1 MKGCLIATLLILA
14 ATAQLMAQDQRAQQ
28 IDRRV
33 LQRAPAVATD
43 DQFLEQLVVVENAM
57 NSALSGV
64 QSDMVDWANRV
75 NDTNTK
81 KKELREDIAEIR
93 EAMTEGNY
101 PVTVT
106 VEGQPVEITTNEQ
119 AESLLSNLEEKMQT
133 YGDDAQM
140 QQLMLQDMLQ
150 KQTQIFHMM
159 TNLLKV
165 WHETQMAIIRNLK

>member
-1 MKGCLIATLLILA
+1 
-14 ATAQLMAQDQRAQQ
+14 
-28 IDRRV
+28 
-33 LQRAPAVATD
+33 VATD
-43 DQFLEQLVVVENAM
+43 DEFLRSLVAVENAM
-57 NSALSGV
+57 NFALAGV

-81 KKELREDIAEIR
+81 KKELRENIAEIR

-106 VEGQPVEITTNEQ
+106 VEGQPVEITTKEQ
-119 AESLLSNLEEKMQT
+119 AENLLSNLEEKMAT

-150 KQTQIFHMM
+150 KQTQIFNMM
-159 TNLLKV
+159 TNLLKA
-165 WHETQMAIIRNLK
+165 WHEAQMAIIRNLK

>member
-1 MKGCLIATLLILA
+1 MKSCLVATLLILA
-14 ATAQLMAQDQRAQQ
+14 ATVQLMAQDQRAQQ

-43 DQFLEQLVVVENAM
+43 DEFLESLVAVENAM
-57 NSALSGV
+57 NFALASV

-93 EAMTEGNY
+93 EAMTEDNY

-106 VEGQPVEITTNEQ
+106 VEGRLVEITTKEQ

-150 KQTQIFHMM
+150 KQTQIFNMM

-165 WHETQMAIIRNLK
+165 WHEAQMAIIRNLK

>member
-1 MKGCLIATLLILA
+1 MNFALA
-14 ATAQLMAQDQRAQQ
+14 
-28 IDRRV
+28 
-33 LQRAPAVATD
+33 
-43 DQFLEQLVVVENAM
+43 
-57 NSALSGV
+57 SV

-93 EAMTEGNY
+93 GAMTEGNY
-101 PVTVT
+101 PATVT
-106 VEGQPVEITTNEQ
+106 EEGQTVEITTKEQ

-150 KQTQIFHMM
+150 KQTQIFNMM
-159 TNLLKV
+159 TNLMKV
-165 WHETQMAIIRNLK
+165 MHETHMAAIRNLKGG

>member
-1 MKGCLIATLLILA
+1 LILA

-43 DQFLEQLVVVENAM
+43 DEFLERLVEVENAM
-57 NSALSGV
+57 NLALAGV

-93 EAMTEGNY
+93 EAMGNY

-106 VEGQPVEITTNEQ
+106 VEGQPVEITTKEQ

-140 QQLMLQDMLQ
+140 RQLMLQDMLQ
-150 KQTQIFHMM
+150 KQTQMFTMM

-165 WHETQMAIIRNLK
+165 WHEAQMAIIRNLK